1 MGNFLI
7 KEIEDNMQLK
17 LYNKLYKSKEMTDLL
32 NEPESVAERR
42 KELNDIIKVMRNAQ
56 KIIKRDPDLM
66 VVMQININD
75 SDITDNKKGINKI
88 QKNIDSN
95 KKSNLEKPQTKTQPQ
110 TNREKKNINIINKF
124 ESLDNFADNE
134 ILSNE
139 ELINA
144 KDLEKNKNNTEN
156 KDKNNNFLEKLSN
169 ELIAKGT
176 IKIERY
182 IF

>member
-1 MGNFLI
+1 MINQNIFIKEIRSRIEAYFKLIVRNLRDSIPKIMGNFLI

-75 SDITDNKKGINKI
+75 SDITDNK
-88 QKNIDSN
+88 D
-95 KKSNLEKPQTKTQPQ
+95 KKEGDKQSSGG
-110 TNREKKNINIINKF
+110 KKNF
-124 ESLDNFADNE
+124 
-134 ILSNE
+134 
-139 ELINA
+139 
-144 KDLEKNKNNTEN
+144 
-156 KDKNNNFLEKLSN
+156 
-169 ELIAKGT
+169 G
-176 IKIERY
+176 KI
-182 IF
+182 FG